1 MKQTHSAKQKIKQL
15 FYILFPIL
23 VTQVSLFGMNFF
35 DTVMSGHV
43 SARDLAGVAIG
54 ASIWSPIFTGLCGII
69 MALTPIISQ
78 LVGADQKEKV
88 SYQVIQGIYLAV
100 AIAISIIIIGAC
112 LLDPILGGMGVDPEV
127 KRIAYHYLLSLAWG
141 IVPLF
146 IYTALRC
153 FMDALGQTVSTMV
166 ISLLS
171 LPINV
176 ALNYVLIFGKLGFP
190 TYGGVGAGIASAITY
205 WCILLIAVFVVWR
218 KKPFRSYHVFHQAF
232 PLSFR
237 TWKEQL
243 VIGIPIGFS
252 IFFETSIFAA
262 VTLLMSNYTTET
274 VAAHQ
279 AAINFASLVYMMPMS
294 ISLALTIAVGFEVGA
309 ERLQDA
315 RQYSRIGISFST
327 LMSIFSAIGLL
338 VFHEQIAGMYTT
350 DPTVLAL
357 TKHFLMYAIF
367 FQLSDGIAAPIQGA
381 LRGYK
386 DVNATFVMAFISYW
400 VLGLPIGLFL
410 AKFTSIAAYGYWIG
424 LISGLAFGAVFLSI
438 RLWKIQHPGKQH
450 FPLRKIVE

>member
-1 MKQTHSAKQKIKQL
+1 MKQQHSIKQKIKQL

-23 VTQVSLFGMNFF
+23 VTQVSLFAMTFF

-43 SARDLAGVAIG
+43 SAKDLAGVAIG

-78 LVGADQKEKV
+78 LVGANQKEKV
-88 SYQVIQGIYLAV
+88 SYQVIQGIYLAI
-100 AIAISIIIIGAC
+100 AIAISVIIIGSGV
-112 LLDPILGGMGVDPEV
+112 LDPILGGMDLDPEV
-127 KRIAYHYLLSLAWG
+127 KRIAYQYLLALAWG

-153 FMDALGQTVSTMV
+153 FVDALGHTIATMV

-190 TYGGVGAGIASAITY
+190 AYGGVGAGIATAITY
-205 WCILLIAVFVVWR
+205 WCILIIAVFVVWR
-218 KKPFRSYHVFHQAF
+218 KEPFRGYQVFQRAF
-232 PLSFR
+232 PLSFG

-243 VIGIPIGFS
+243 VIGVPIGFA

-262 VTLLMSNYTTET
+262 VTLLMSSYTTET
-274 VAAHQ
+274 IAAHQ
-279 AAINFASLVYMMPMS
+279 AAINFASLIYMMPMS
-294 ISLALTIAVGFEVGA
+294 ISLALTIAVGFEAGA
-309 ERLQDA
+309 GRLQDA

-327 LMSIFSAIGLL
+327 LMSIISAIGLL
-338 VFHEQIAGMYTT
+338 VFHEQIARLYTT
-350 DPTVLAL
+350 DPTVLEL

-386 DVNATFVMAFISYW
+386 DVNVTFVMAFISYW
-400 VLGLPIGLFL
+400 VLGLPIGLCL
-410 AKFTSIAAYGYWIG
+410 AKFTTFGAYGYWIG
-424 LISGLAFGAVFLSI
+424 LISGLAFGAIFLSI
-438 RLWKIQHPGKQH
+438 RLGKIQHPGQQP
-450 FPLRKIVE
+450 FPLRK